1 MKILLLTML
10 ILQSSPGDTLYLS
23 VSKAVDIGLKNN
35 LSLKAKI
42 AELEMSKM
50 DIRKAKSAF
59 YPTISGQVTYTR
71 LSEIQKSKMLTGFH
85 LSPTGNPQM
94 PYMIIPEFTDMQT
107 TYYNNYG
114 LGISISQPIFT
125 WGILRKSYELSKEQ
139 YKNKLLE
146 IKSEKLKLEK
156 QIKESYYNL
165 LLAEKSI
172 DVLYRVKKDL
182 EDNYNST
189 KERYEAGYASDFE
202 LLRAEVQLKN
212 IDPQIA
218 QVKGQIKVA
227 EDAFKNL
234 IGLPESTAIVL
245 TDSVSFHPLD
255 VSPDSLIKEAYSEHE
270 DLKLF
275 EKNIELLRQTVT
287 IQKKKNLPT
296 VFYNWNYKYQR
307 PFGMTDEWHGVW
319 TFTLGLSWNLFDGGA
334 NKADVSKLK
343 YQIKSLEFSY
353 KSLKDGIALMIRSY
367 YTNAKSLEQSLK
379 AQKANLELAKRA
391 YEMAKTQYK
400 EGYVT
405 SLDVINAQVQYSQAR
420 LNYLKTL
427 IQYQISLIQLEYA
440 VKGGI
445 SKSSQGGI
453 R

>member
-1 MKILLLTML
+1 MKILLLMMF
-10 ILQSSPGDTLYLS
+10 IIQSSPGDTVYLS
-23 VSKAVDIGLKNN
+23 ISRAVQIGLKNN
-35 LSLKAKI
+35 LSLRAKTT
-42 AELEMSKM
+42 ELNMSKM

-59 YPTISGQVTYTR
+59 FPTISGQATYTR
-71 LSEIQKSKMLTGFH
+71 LSEVQKSKMLTGFH
-85 LSPTGNPQM
+85 LTPTGDPQM
-94 PYMIIPEFTDMQT
+94 PYIIIPEFTDIQT

-125 WGILRKSYELSKEQ
+125 WGIIRKSYELSKEQ

-146 IKSEKLKLEK
+146 IKSEKLKLEE
-156 QIKESYYNL
+156 QIKENYYNL
-165 LLAEKSI
+165 LLAEKSL
-172 DVLYRVKKDL
+172 DVLNQVKKEL

-189 KERYEAGYASDFE
+189 KERYDAGYASDFE

-212 IDPQIA
+212 IDPQIE
-218 QVKGQIKVA
+218 QLKGQIKIA
-227 EDAFKNL
+227 KDAFKNL

-245 TDSVSFHPLD
+245 TDSVSFQPLST
-255 VSPDSLIKEAYSEHE
+255 SPDSLIKQAYNEHE

-275 EKNIELLRQTVT
+275 QKNIELLRQTVT
-287 IQKKKNLPT
+287 IQRKKNRPT
-296 VFYNWNYKYQR
+296 VFYNWSYKYQK
-307 PFGMTDEWHGVW
+307 PFGMTDEWHGMW
-319 TFTLGLSWNLFDGGA
+319 TFTLGLSWNIFDGGA
-334 NKADVSKLK
+334 NKADVAKLN

-353 KSLKDGIALMIRSY
+353 QNLKDAIALMIRSY
-367 YTNAKSLEQSLK
+367 YTNAKSLEKILK
-379 AQKANLELAKRA
+379 AQEANLKLARRA
-391 YEMAKTQYK
+391 YKMAETQYK
-400 EGYVT
+400 EGYLT

-445 SKSSQGGI
+445 SKTSQGGM